1 MQLSF
6 HLGLPTI
13 GTETVSKAVAY
24 LWRILTGLPCLASV
38 GEDVPSPAKTSCAKV
53 GYIQE
58 DFHHLSGEGEVEGG
72 RDCVR
77 GDQKGS
83 GDQDVKSINK
93 VM

>member
-1 MQLSF
+1 M
-6 HLGLPTI
+6 
-13 GTETVSKAVAY
+13 
-24 LWRILTGLPCLASV
+24 
-38 GEDVPSPAKTSCAKV
+38 PSPAKTSCAKV